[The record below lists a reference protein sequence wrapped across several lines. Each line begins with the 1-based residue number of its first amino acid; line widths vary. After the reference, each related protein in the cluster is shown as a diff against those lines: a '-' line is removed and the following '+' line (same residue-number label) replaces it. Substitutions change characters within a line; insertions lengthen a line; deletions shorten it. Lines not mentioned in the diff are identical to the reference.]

1 MRKLQ
6 KVLEKY
12 LWREKV
18 KIESTKASI
27 SLHCASNGGT
37 VLCDVFLLC
46 LRWGPSDA
54 RLFFTVH
61 MTSFPFSAQGKN
73 HLKYIYI
80 YIYNLAPRCA
90 ILGTNGSCFSEILTE
105 GLH

>member
-80 YIYNLAPRCA
+80 YIYIYIIWHQDAPFWELMAAVLARY
-90 ILGTNGSCFSEILTE
+90 
-105 GLH
+105 